1 MSCAVLGL
9 ATVNPVTS
17 NDPCRVVNLVQICF
31 IKLKRILICEITAWL
46 GADIAFILEAL
57 GRGERLQIDR
67 CRAAVSDRFARTV
80 VQLARDGACA
90 VGSREVRAMVK
101 FCSSFLSES

>member
-46 GADIAFILEAL
+46 GAEIAFILEAL
-57 GRGERLQIDR
+57 GRGERLR
-67 CRAAVSDRFARTV
+67 RSAGTRWSLCRG
-80 VQLARDGACA
+80 LARGPSH
-90 VGSREVRAMVK
+90 GETLFEFPK
-101 FCSSFLSES
+101 